1 MSDGSAKSERAFG
14 VGEGCDEATA
24 ARERSRKRAKV
35 EARND
40 GECAERADEELVE
53 VVASDVLDD
62 AAAALGESN
71 WRSGESM
78 PEAIV
83 PPMVLREYQGTRSG
97 RN

>member
-1 MSDGSAKSERAFG
+1 MSDGSVKNERTFG
-14 VGEGCDEATA
+14 VGEGCDEATTA
-24 ARERSRKRAKV
+24 CERSRKRAKV
-35 EARND
+35 EARD
-40 GECAERADEELVE
+40 DREGAERADEELV
-53 VVASDVLDD
+53 
-62 AAAALGESN
+62 N